1 MTLLPSVLW
10 GARCRKAARRDL
22 PGAHLVRGAPTDQ
35 NCTSGFLRVELR
47 EGAPLLD
54 QIHTHC
60 IEAVLRKAG
69 EKAGIHAY
77 PHKLRHFFADNA
89 HEAGI
94 DVLDISRMLGHESV
108 ETTKIYMSLNTD
120 DLAHKH
126 NKLR

>member
-1 MTLLPSVLW
+1 M
-10 GARCRKAARRDL
+10 
-22 PGAHLVRGAPTDQ
+22 
-35 NCTSGFLRVELR
+35 LRVSLVYILIY
-47 EGAPLLD
+47 GSIL
-54 QIHTHC
+54 
-60 IEAVLRKAG
+60 
-69 EKAGIHAY
+69 GIHAY

-94 DVLDISRMLGHESV
+94 DVLNISRMLGHESVETTKISRMLGHESV